1 MIPGMALMQYY
12 KRVYPRQKAVLEHKY
27 VQTYWYLYILV
38 VLHVFRRKGLDQHLK
53 DDQIKLFENKSIKI
67 AKTENKGISKLALHF
82 DTLDSGTEA
91 FMHWLGSDDKMSTS
105 SNPII
110 IKQFVRSR
118 YAVLYDNTLGQDMIV
133 ETHDGVPFCKSCNTD
148 DCGHV
153 GFTILLE
160 QKYENDGSILD

>member
-1 MIPGMALMQYY
+1 ML
-12 KRVYPRQKAVLEHKY
+12 R
-27 VQTYWYLYILV
+27 T
-38 VLHVFRRKGLDQHLK
+38 FRRKGLDQHLK
-53 DDQIKLFENKSIKI
+53 DDQIKLFENKNIKI
-67 AKTENKGISKLALHF
+67 AKTENKGISNLALHF

-110 IKQFVRSR
+110 IKQFVRNK

-133 ETHDGVPFCKSCNTD
+133 ETHDGVPFCKSCNID

-160 QKYENDGSILD
+160 QKYENDGSVLD